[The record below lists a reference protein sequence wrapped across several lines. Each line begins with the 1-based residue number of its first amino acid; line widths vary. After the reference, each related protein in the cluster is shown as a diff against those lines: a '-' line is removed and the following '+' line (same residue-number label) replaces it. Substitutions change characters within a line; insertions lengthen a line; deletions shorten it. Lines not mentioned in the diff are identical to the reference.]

1 MQGKHAPHGTQE
13 NLWDLR
19 SVFEAQGKKWI
30 EAGSP
35 EPRLCGQHA
44 PISSTTSEG
53 RRDPSYC
60 LLGLAEVVVGV
71 PLGARSSQRQEHQ
84 DLGDRRSVQGAD
96 ISVVKPHLSV
106 GRMGFDDLPI
116 FRALGRG

>member
-1 MQGKHAPHGTQE
+1 MDMQGKHAPHGTQE

-71 PLGARSSQRQEHQ
+71 PSGLGLPK
-84 DLGDRRSVQGAD
+84 DKDIT
-96 ISVVKPHLSV
+96 ISVIGGPSKGLTPQ
-106 GRMGFDDLPI
+106 
-116 FRALGRG
+116 